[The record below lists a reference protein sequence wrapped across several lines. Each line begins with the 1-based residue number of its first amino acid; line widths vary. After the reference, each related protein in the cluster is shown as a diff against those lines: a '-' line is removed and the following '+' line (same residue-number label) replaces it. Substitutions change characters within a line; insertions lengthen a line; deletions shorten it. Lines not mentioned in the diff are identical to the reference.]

1 MGCSVMDV
9 TELSTLIALTLG
21 VGWASGINLY
31 AAVLALGMAGATG
44 YADLPAGLEIVENP
58 LVIGAAGLTYAVEF
72 FADKVPGVDTGWDTL
87 HTFIR
92 LPAGA
97 LLAAG
102 MFDDQSMGLE
112 LAAAIVGGGLAATS
126 HATKAGSRVL
136 INTSPEPF
144 SNWTAS
150 IAEDI
155 SVFGG
160 VWLMLNQPWTFVGLL
175 IVFLLLLVWL
185 LPKLWRGIKVLFA
198 KIRGIFVSKP
208 VQAEPAQAADVQS
221 KSNP

>member
-58 LVIGAAGLTYAVEF
+58 LVIGAAGLMYAVEF

-102 MFDDQSMGLE
+102 MFLS
-112 LAAAIVGGGLAATS
+112 
-126 HATKAGSRVL
+126 L
-136 INTSPEPF
+136 IHISEP
-144 SNWTAS
+144 TR
-150 IAEDI
+150 
-155 SVFGG
+155 
-160 VWLMLNQPWTFVGLL
+160 PY
-175 IVFLLLLVWL
+175 
-185 LPKLWRGIKVLFA
+185 
-198 KIRGIFVSKP
+198 
-208 VQAEPAQAADVQS
+208 
-221 KSNP
+221 